1 MWKERRKKKGGR
13 KEGEEEERGA
23 KVHDEDR
30 ENKYPPNEGG
40 NWRTRF
46 EGASTATITSR
57 RRSSDT
63 FVPR

>member
-1 MWKERRKKKGGR
+1 MWGWKEKKEK
-13 KEGEEEERGA
+13 KEGEGGV
-23 KVHDEDR
+23 KVHDGPRSR

-46 EGASTATITSR
+46 EGASTATIASR